1 MADVSR
7 RILIADHDRESR
19 ASLSRLLSRAG
30 LSTLEAATGEEAL
43 TAVRAE
49 VPALI
54 ILEVSLPDV
63 GGYEVCRELR
73 DAFGNELP
81 IIFVSGTRTEVLDRA
96 AGLLIGADDYIMK
109 PFDREELIAR
119 VRRLLERAGRKR
131 TGPASS
137 GHERDLTPRELE
149 VLRLLAE
156 GVRTVDIA
164 TELVITPKTVANHVQ
179 HILGK
184 LGVHTQA
191 QAVALAY
198 ELGVVEP
205 SSTPDKARR

>member
-1 MADVSR
+1 
-7 RILIADHDRESR
+7 
-19 ASLSRLLSRAG
+19 

-43 TAVRAE
+43 AAARAE
-49 VPALI
+49 EPCLI

-63 GGYEVCRELR
+63 GGYEVCRQLR
-73 DAFGNELP
+73 DELGDEVP
-81 IIFVSGTRTEVLDRA
+81 IIFVSAARTEALDRA
-96 AGLLIGADDYIMK
+96 AGLLIGADDYIVK
-109 PFDREELIAR
+109 PFEREELIAR

-131 TGPASS
+131 TGPAPF
-137 GHERDLTPRELE
+137 GHDHELTPRELE

-156 GVRTVDIA
+156 GVRIVDIA
-164 TELVITPKTVANHVQ
+164 TELVITPKTVSNHLQ

-198 ELGVVEP
+198 ELGVVEA
-205 SSTPDKARR
+205 SSTPDRARR